1 MFTAALF
8 TIDRTRKQPRCPSA
22 DECIRKLWYIYTME
36 YYSAIK
42 RSTFES
48 VLMRWMKLEPT
59 IQSEVSRKG
68 NTYWTLTHTYGIL
81 ERQYQGSSMQ
91 GSKGDTYVKN
101 RLLDSM
107 GEGDGGMI

>member
-1 MFTAALF
+1 
-8 TIDRTRKQPRCPSA
+8 
-22 DECIRKLWYIYTME
+22 
-36 YYSAIK
+36 
-42 RSTFES
+42 
-48 VLMRWMKLEPT
+48 MRWMKLEPT

-107 GEGDGGMI
+107 GEGEGAMI